1 MNKEEYLLSIPDS
14 ISLTEAL
21 SDVAVIFTSVSFI
34 YRKKSQGD
42 LEKYI
47 CFHKELKWG
56 VYKHE
61 DRYFLVNIGHP
72 KKSLGIESKATLAK
86 VTEVLTDADDDS
98 HLEKASIKGN
108 NVFTKTSDS
117 EKLFLQTI
125 TEYDSKQQ
133 AFKAEELVTQIKA
146 KRKAE
151 EERRRVERKEE
162 EKSSAE
168 STKEVTV
175 TLSRNHKTFKTE
187 PGDYR
192 LVRYKDNKIRAFKDD
207 EVCKN
212 TKNVLRAINK
222 EYKLGFTS
230 GDFKKMHTRKLG
242 KEIIEKMKMV
252 HEKDKKLGL

>member
-1 MNKEEYLLSIPDS
+1 MNKEEFLLSIPDS

-21 SDVAVIFTSVSFI
+21 SDVAVIFTKASS
-34 YRKKSQGD
+34 RDQKKPKGD

-61 DRYFLVNIGHP
+61 DRYFLVNIRHP
-72 KKSLGIESKATLAK
+72 KKSLGIESKATLTK

-151 EERRRVERKEE
+151 EERRILGRPLER
-162 EKSSAE
+162 
-168 STKEVTV
+168 
-175 TLSRNHKTFKTE
+175 
-187 PGDYR
+187 
-192 LVRYKDNKIRAFKDD
+192 
-207 EVCKN
+207 
-212 TKNVLRAINK
+212 
-222 EYKLGFTS
+222 
-230 GDFKKMHTRKLG
+230 
-242 KEIIEKMKMV
+242 
-252 HEKDKKLGL
+252 

>member
-1 MNKEEYLLSIPDS
+1 M
-14 ISLTEAL
+14 
-21 SDVAVIFTSVSFI
+21 SDVALTFTKVSLI
-34 YRKKSQGD
+34 YRKKSQAD

-61 DRYFLVNIGHP
+61 DRYFLVNIRHP
-72 KKSLGIESKATLAK
+72 KKFLGIESKVTLAK

-98 HLEKASIKGN
+98 YLEKASIKGN

-151 EERRRVERKEE
+151 EERRIVGRKEE
-162 EKSSAE
+162 KKSSTE
-168 STKEVTV
+168 PTEVVTV
-175 TLSRNHKTFKTE
+175 TLSKNHKTFKTE
-187 PGDYR
+187 SGDYR
-192 LVRYKDNKIRAFKDD
+192 LERYKDGKIKAFKDD
-207 EVCKN
+207 QVCSN

-222 EYKLGFTS
+222 EYKLEFTS

-242 KEIIEKMKMV
+242 KEIIKQMKIV
-252 HEKDKKLGL
+252 